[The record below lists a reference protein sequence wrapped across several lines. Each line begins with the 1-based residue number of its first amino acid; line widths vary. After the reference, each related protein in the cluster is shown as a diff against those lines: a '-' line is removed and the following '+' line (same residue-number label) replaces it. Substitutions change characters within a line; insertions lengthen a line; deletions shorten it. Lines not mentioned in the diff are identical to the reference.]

1 MNIKKL
7 TALSIVFSGLL
18 LSSTLQAQDRY
29 VEDNVQYGYATV
41 LSSEP
46 VIKLIH
52 VSEPQQQCWDERVL
66 VRDPRRE
73 SKTNTILGAII
84 GGAIGNAVGHNK
96 TNKRVGTFAGALL
109 GGSIAKDMQRNQ
121 RGQRGRVQTV
131 TQCETISR
139 ERTEERVIGYRVT
152 YHYQGKTYTTRM
164 RRDPGNSVRV
174 RLSVSPVID

>member
-7 TALSIVFSGLL
+7 SVLSVVFSGALFA
-18 LSSTLQAQDRY
+18 SVAQAQDRY

-46 VIKLIH
+46 VVKLIH
-52 VSEPQQQCWDERVL
+52 VSQPQQQCWDERVL
-66 VRDPRRE
+66 VREPGRR

-109 GGSIAKDMQRNQ
+109 GGSMAKDMQRNQ
-121 RGQRGRVQTV
+121 RGRIQTV
-131 TQCETISR
+131 TQCKTVSTD
-139 ERTEERVIGYRVT
+139 RTEERVIGYRVT